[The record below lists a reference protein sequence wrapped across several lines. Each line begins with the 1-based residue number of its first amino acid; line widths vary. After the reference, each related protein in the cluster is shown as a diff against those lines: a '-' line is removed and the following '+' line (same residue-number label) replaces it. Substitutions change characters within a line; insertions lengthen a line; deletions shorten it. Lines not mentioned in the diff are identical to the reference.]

1 MRLVYFLLFLVTL
14 CPSVVSKAT
23 QTPSTTRTEI
33 QVLLKR
39 LQDSGCQFNRNG
51 SWYSGAE
58 AQTHLSKKLD
68 YLERKNMLKSTEDFI
83 KLGAS
88 TSSYSGKAYL
98 VKCGNTPA
106 VESKLWLGEQLRIL
120 RESK

>member
-1 MRLVYFLLFLVTL
+1 MRSFYFLLLLITL
-14 CPSVVSKAT
+14 TSSIASNAT

-33 QVLLKR
+33 QALLKK

-58 AQTHLSKKLD
+58 AQTHLNKKLD

-88 TSSYSGKAYL
+88 SSSYSGKAYL
-98 VKCGNTPA
+98 VKCGSTQA
-106 VESKLWLGEQLRIL
+106 IESKIWLSDQLKIL

>member
-98 VKCGNTPA
+98 VKCGNTHA
-106 VESKLWLGEQLRIL
+106 VESKIWLSEQLKLI
-120 RESK
+120 RELK